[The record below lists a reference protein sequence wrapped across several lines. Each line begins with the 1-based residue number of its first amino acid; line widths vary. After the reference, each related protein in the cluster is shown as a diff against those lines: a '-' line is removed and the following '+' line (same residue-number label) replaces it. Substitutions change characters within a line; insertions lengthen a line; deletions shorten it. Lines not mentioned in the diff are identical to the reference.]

1 MILDQKWENRDNWY
15 IEIVRLLKYAKKKN
29 PKQMAAQTAQFKLS

>member
-15 IEIVRLLKYAKKKN
+15 IELVRLLKYAKKN